1 MKIIKNIIIIL
12 NVLFFSCADNI
23 SINNNTQSLNAT
35 GDVSTLNIVTWNIEN
50 FPKNSLTAN
59 YVKNIID
66 SMNVDI
72 LALQEIENFTSLM
85 NIASDL
91 GEQWT
96 AYRAPG
102 SFGELGYLINSDELD
117 AVQVPYSMP
126 NEDFPCPSY
135 AFNISDHL
143 CANQDP
149 IDYEYNFAYKM
160 PYILNFE
167 YNNEIFSLINM
178 HLKCCG
184 NTNSE
189 EESRRYE
196 SIKHLHNYLNN
207 HLLGHNIII
216 VGDYN
221 DDIST
226 TVTFDGTEKGIFYLL
241 EEDYGEYLFTDINIQ
256 NGSVN
261 YWSYPSW
268 PSHLDHIVINN
279 NIINNPNI
287 YYETSTLLVDQMLEG
302 GWGEYNSYI
311 SDHRPLLINL
321 DISIP

>member
-23 SINNNTQSLNAT
+23 SINNNIQSLNVT

-50 FPKNSLTAN
+50 FPKNSLTPN
-59 YVKNIID
+59 YVKNVID

-72 LALQEIENFTSLM
+72 LALQEIENLTSLM

-91 GEQWT
+91 GEQWIV
-96 AYRAPG
+96 YRSPG
-102 SFGELGYLINSDELD
+102 PSWGSGGGNLAYLINTDELD

-135 AFNISDHL
+135 AFNISDHK

-184 NTNSE
+184 NQNSVE
-189 EESRRYE
+189 AARRYE
-196 SIKHLHNYLNN
+196 AIKHLHNY
-207 HLLGHNIII
+207 I
-216 VGDYN
+216 
-221 DDIST
+221 
-226 TVTFDGTEKGIFYLL
+226 YLL
-241 EEDYGEYLFTDINIQ
+241 
-256 NGSVN
+256 
-261 YWSYPSW
+261 
-268 PSHLDHIVINN
+268 
-279 NIINNPNI
+279 
-287 YYETSTLLVDQMLEG
+287 
-302 GWGEYNSYI
+302 
-311 SDHRPLLINL
+311 
-321 DISIP
+321 